1 MRVQSQ
7 ELADKFTSL
16 STPLVADAAL
26 RLRLSVRFA
35 PAGIAS
41 LIPQT
46 RVAGRALPA
55 RHFGSVDIFLE
66 AMQNAERG
74 DVLVID
80 NGGRRDEGCIGD
92 LTALEARASGLA
104 GIVVWGVHR
113 DTPELEQIAFPI
125 WSYGR
130 FPSGPRRLD
139 PRDDNAL
146 SSARFADFE
155 VKRDDLVF
163 ADDDGCLFVADIHV
177 EKLLAAARSIWQSE
191 RKQAL
196 AIENGNSLRQQLKFA
211 EYLTKRSTNSSYTF
225 QQHLREV
232 GGEIEE

>member
-1 MRVQSQ
+1 MQNQ
-7 ELADKFTSL
+7 ELADKFASL
-16 STPLVADAAL
+16 STPLVADAAI
-26 RLRLSVRFA
+26 RLRLPVRFA

-46 RVAGRALPA
+46 RLAGRALPA

-66 AMQNAERG
+66 AMQSAERG
-74 DVLVID
+74 DILVID
-80 NGGRRDEGCIGD
+80 NGGRLNEGCIGD

-139 PRDDNAL
+139 PRDGSAL
-146 SSARFADFE
+146 SSAHFADFE
-155 VKRDDLVF
+155 VTRDDLVF
-163 ADDDGCLFVADIHV
+163 ADDDGCLFVADLHG
-177 EKLLAAARSIWQSE
+177 EKLLATARSIWQSE
-191 RKQAL
+191 RQQAV
-196 AIENGNSLRQQLKFA
+196 AIENGNNLHQQLKFT
-211 EYLTKRSTNSSYTF
+211 EYLTKRSTDSSYTF
-225 QQHLREV
+225 RQHLREV